1 MTGQSGEVEPLP
13 LPKVTPSLLARADT
27 ACARRVA
34 RELEGDSGSASPVNR
49 GRLRDAF
56 LEALRK
62 AHLESRAPAADLLP
76 APDAL
81 LPEEAAVFRHAA
93 GWYATLYADR
103 PGRTHHH
110 HCDHPT
116 VFRRRGIRAGGWVD
130 LTLEGPG
137 GEPEL
142 RQLGLWGRILPD
154 DPLDDVAARLAV
166 LRLWT
171 PTPGQDGWATDRPLR
186 LSVADLV
193 RGDRRERVVE
203 LRTDAGWLGDWL
215 DERVATVHALAA
227 EGTARPGTECGF
239 CRFFS
244 GCPAHEHGAN
254 RSAPRG
260 DLRPGVI
267 ALTPSSLD
275 RWIACPRAW
284 RARHL
289 LGLPESDGG
298 GSPDRGLLTHDL
310 LRLVHTGGSCQDDGH
325 VEDVLR
331 AHHVEGPGP
340 IRDHLCAHRRR
351 CPIGAEA
358 LGHEVEVAR
367 FHRDPLLAFV
377 ATARIDAAWVHDGLL
392 DARDYKTGTV
402 RYPRVSDDPRA
413 RLQAWVLAPRAAA
426 RGLRLRVRYEHLAP
440 EVDDD
445 PDPFDPEE
453 DDLAAIEEELRGVV
467 AAIRAD
473 DPFGGVADART
484 CRHCGYRSICP
495 QSAAPG
501 EPTWPAVEAPD
512 DEGEAPFRSGSGG
525 SSGLGGR
532 R

>member
-1 MTGQSGEVEPLP
+1 M
-13 LPKVTPSLLARADT
+13 
-27 ACARRVA
+27 
-34 RELEGDSGSASPVNR
+34 
-49 GRLRDAF
+49 
-56 LEALRK
+56 
-62 AHLESRAPAADLLP
+62 
-76 APDAL
+76 
-81 LPEEAAVFRHAA
+81 
-93 GWYATLYADR
+93 
-103 PGRTHHH
+103 
-110 HCDHPT
+110 
-116 VFRRRGIRAGGWVD
+116 
-130 LTLEGPG
+130 
-137 GEPEL
+137 
-142 RQLGLWGRILPD
+142 
-154 DPLDDVAARLAV
+154 

-331 AHHVEGPGP
+331 AHHVAGPGP

-453 DDLAAIEEELRGVV
+453 DDLAAIEEELRDVV

-512 DEGEAPFRSGSGG
+512 DEEGGGAVPVRFGWFVRPRWPTLAWRATRPEGAAHGGPAHPRRRRRGPAEPATRRPSGG
-525 SSGLGGR
+525 PRAHRAARRGRPGGR
-532 R
+532 RRHGRAVVARGPGGHRGGRPDGLVGLPRPRGAPGPPPRLRAPDDAHDDHGRQQPPDAPQRPGRRDRRR